1 MLFSE
6 AMLLSCCHSEQC
18 NNYSHI
24 IFILYSQVLAKKV
37 KHHAGSIYC
46 VAWNTLG
53 TVIATGSNDHSVK
66 CVQWLSDQNV
76 FGKLADLYSEAS
88 DCGKWSEPQSEN

>member
-1 MLFSE
+1 MTLKQIGK
-6 AMLLSCCHSEQC
+6 AVLLSHCHSEQC
-18 NNYSHI
+18 NVNIHS

-76 FGKLADLYSEAS
+76 FGKLADL
-88 DCGKWSEPQSEN
+88 